1 MSLFD
6 PLPRKPFK
14 RPMRERCVSVSGAKL
29 WEADSFDIFDVVV
42 SCEERFNIDIPNDA
56 AAKFGARDA
65 KGGR

>member
-1 MSLFD
+1 M
-6 PLPRKPFK
+6 
-14 RPMRERCVSVSGAKL
+14 SVSGAKL

>member
-1 MSLFD
+1 LIPCRVSRSNVLCAE
-6 PLPRKPFK
+6 L
-14 RPMRERCVSVSGAKL
+14 CLSVSGAKL